1 MSPGRGQSEDSR
13 QKAGGGTVQGWPLAP
28 SCHVA
33 LSLSLLTPIMGIKTK
48 KQRKVSK
55 VTVSKGESAGSGEET
70 LISGPG
76 DRDTET
82 AGDNVISMESMV
94 TLPDPALSPLY
105 VDAITKLK
113 AGRYMEAV
121 ERLLRVIR

>member
-1 MSPGRGQSEDSR
+1 
-13 QKAGGGTVQGWPLAP
+13 
-28 SCHVA
+28 
-33 LSLSLLTPIMGIKTK
+33 MGIKTK

-55 VTVSKGESAGSGEET
+55 VAVSKDSGGSGEDN
-70 LISGPG
+70 LIEAGS
-76 DRDTET
+76 DTDKEVV

-113 AGRYMEAV
+113 AGRYKEAV
-121 ERLLRVIR
+121 ESLLKVIRFGWTLLELQ